1 TGLSGLTRLLL
12 LTLQVSVFF
21 TVFGFGLKTT
31 LDDLL
36 SLVRRP
42 ALLVRSV
49 VAGFVIM
56 PVFAVLLGRLFDF
69 ARIVEISLVALAIS
83 PVPPLLPQRQTQ
95 AGGATHFVLALMA
108 VLSVAAIVIVPLAL
122 EILELASGRP
132 LAITPVAVARIV
144 TISTLLPL
152 AAGML
157 VHAIRP
163 PLAASIERP
172 VTLVG
177 STLLPVAALAL
188 IVTAAPA
195 IWALVGDG
203 TVFAIVLFLVTGLAV
218 GQALGGPEPDHS
230 LGLALSTA
238 YRHPAMAVSIAA
250 S

>member
-1 TGLSGLTRLLL
+1 
-12 LTLQVSVFF
+12 
-21 TVFGFGLKTT
+21 
-31 LDDLL
+31 
-36 SLVRRP
+36 
-42 ALLVRSV
+42 
-49 VAGFVIM
+49 
-56 PVFAVLLGRLFDF
+56 
-69 ARIVEISLVALAIS
+69 
-83 PVPPLLPQRQTQ
+83 
-95 AGGATHFVLALMA
+95 VLALMA

-177 STLLPVAALAL
+177 SILLPVAALAL

-203 TVFAIVLFLVTGLAV
+203 TVFAIVLFVVTGLVV
-218 GQALGGPEPDHS
+218 GHALGGPEPDHS

-250 S
+250 SNFPGERFGAAILLYLIVGLIVGLPYVFWQRRQKQRRTIERS